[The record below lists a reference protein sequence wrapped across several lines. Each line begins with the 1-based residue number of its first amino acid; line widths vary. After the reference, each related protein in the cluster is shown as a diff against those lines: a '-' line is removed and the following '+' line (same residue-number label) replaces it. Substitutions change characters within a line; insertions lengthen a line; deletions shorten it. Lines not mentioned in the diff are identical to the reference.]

1 MNIFVLSFDP
11 RIAAEHHCDKHVVK
25 MILETAQLLY
35 CAHWATD
42 PSKLPEGAYRK
53 THVNHPCAIWT
64 RESDANYRWLCA
76 LGIALC
82 DEYTFRYGKVH
93 KTRAHI
99 EWLVAN
105 PPALPDIG
113 ETSMR
118 LAMPDE
124 YKCDSPVDSYRKYYA
139 GAKSHLL
146 TYSKRLR
153 PDFLVRPDSSHC

>member
-42 PSKLPEGAYRK
+42 ASKLPEGAYRK
-53 THVNHPCAIWT
+53 THTNHPCAIWT
-64 RESDANYRWLCA
+64 RESIDNYRWLCA

-82 DEYTFRYGKVH
+82 DEYTFRYGKTH
-93 KTRAHI
+93 KTRAHM
-99 EWLVAN
+99 EWLAVN
-105 PPALPDIG
+105 PPALPEIG
-113 ETSMR
+113 LTNVR

-124 YKCDSPVDSYRKYYA
+124 YKCSSPVDSYRLYYA

-146 TYSKRLR
+146 TYSKRPR
-153 PDFLVRPDSSHC
+153 PDFLVSSQC